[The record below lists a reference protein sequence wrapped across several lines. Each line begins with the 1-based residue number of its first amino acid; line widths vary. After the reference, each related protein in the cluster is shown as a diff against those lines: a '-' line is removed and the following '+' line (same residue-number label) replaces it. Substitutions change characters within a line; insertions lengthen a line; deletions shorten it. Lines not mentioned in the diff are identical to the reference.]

1 MSNIKRQPVLIN
13 DEYLRAYS
21 LFPKNYDLTEIEN
34 FIPLAEQIHIQSIIG
49 IALYEELLEQVQ
61 NNTLTDV
68 NSTLL
73 LEIYKVEGLAVLY
86 EALPFCWAHLS
97 QVGITL
103 GRSDNSESI
112 ANKDISY
119 INTHIKAQLDYAK
132 RHLKKWMELYSD
144 NFPLYIKED
153 ELCDCPV
160 NRNVTL
166 GDDIYSLP
174 KDKIDLI

>member
-21 LFPKNYDLTEIEN
+21 LFPKNYDLTEIHN
-34 FIPLAEQIHIQSIIG
+34 FVSLAEEIHIKPILG
-49 IALYEELLEQVQ
+49 DALFEELLDQVQ
-61 NNTLTDV
+61 NNTLTDA

-73 LEIYKVEGLAVLY
+73 LEIYKLDGVAVVY

-103 GRSDNSESI
+103 GRSDNSDSI
-112 ANKDISY
+112 ANKDITY
-119 INTHIKAQLDYAK
+119 LNTHLKSQITYLKQN
-132 RHLKKWMELYSD
+132 LKKWLEMYSD

-153 ELCDCPV
+153 ELCGCSV
-160 NRNVTL
+160 NNLNLKDMLFT
-166 GDDIYSLP
+166 LP
-174 KDKIDLI
+174 KEKIDLI

>member
-21 LFPKNYDLTEIEN
+21 LFPKNYDFTEIEN

-49 IALYEELLEQVQ
+49 MALYEELLDQVT
-61 NNTLTDV
+61 NNNLTDE

-103 GRSDNSESI
+103 GKSDNSDSI

-132 RHLKKWMELYSD
+132 RYLKKWLETYSD
-144 NFPLYIKED
+144 NFPLYIKEE

-160 NRNVTL
+160 QKPSL
-166 GDDIYSLP
+166 GDDIYTLP
-174 KDKIDLI
+174 KDKIDLV

>member
-13 DEYLRAYS
+13 DEYLREYS
-21 LFPKNYDLTEIEN
+21 LFPKNYDFTEIEN

-49 IALYEELLEQVQ
+49 MALYEELLDQVT
-61 NNTLTDV
+61 NNNLTDE

-103 GRSDNSESI
+103 GKSDNSDSI

-132 RHLKKWMELYSD
+132 RYLKKWLETYSD
-144 NFPLYIKED
+144 NFPLYIKEE

-160 NRNVTL
+160 QKPSL
-166 GDDIYSLP
+166 GDDIYALP
-174 KDKIDLI
+174 KDKIDLV